1 MNKEVDEERT
11 PHTVAD
17 VKEMLTKHSNGEIQR
32 TIQNC
37 ITILQNDHVLA
48 DAIRLNLLSE
58 RIDIV
63 KPVGWPRSGKTL
75 NDTDMKYILR
85 RMEKYGISSE
95 KKIES
100 AIRIVANE
108 NRYHPIR
115 DYLNSLKWDGTER
128 IAHVLHHFLG
138 AAEDEYTCEAMKIF
152 LLGAIKRV
160 FQPGCKFE
168 TMLCLVGGQGAG
180 KSTFFR
186 LLAIKDEWFSDDLK
200 RIDDDNVYRKM
211 QGHWIIE
218 MSEMIATANAKSIED
233 IKSFISRAKETY
245 KVPYETHPADRLR
258 QCVFGGSSN
267 TMDFLPLDRSGNRRF
282 LPIMVHPERAEV
294 HILEDEAA
302 SRAYIDLMWAEAMTI
317 YRSGSF
323 RLTLSKQMNK
333 ELRELQKQFMPE
345 DTKAGLIQS
354 FLDDFSGTQVC
365 SKLIY
370 AEALNHPFDEPK
382 QWEIREINEI
392 MNNSIEGWTPFSN
405 PRIFAKYGRQRGWER
420 AASDNELSATG
431 SDLPGGFRELT
442 EEEAQQIELPF

>member
-1 MNKEVDEERT
+1 MSKEVNEERT
-11 PHTVAD
+11 PRTVAD
-17 VKEMLTKHSNGEIQR
+17 VKEMLAKHSNGEIQR

-37 ITILQNDHVLA
+37 ITILQNDHILA

-115 DYLNSLKWDGTER
+115 DYLNGLQWDGTER

-152 LLGAIKRV
+152 LLGATKRV

-180 KSTFFR
+180 KSSFFR
-186 LLAIKDEWFSDDLK
+186 LLAVKDEWFSDDL
-200 RIDDDNVYRKM
+200 RRLDDDNVYRKL

-218 MSEMIATANAKSIED
+218 MSEMIAPPMPKASRRSRAFSASRRKP
-233 IKSFISRAKETY
+233 IKSPTRPILPTVCASASLLARPTGRIFCPVTA
-245 KVPYETHPADRLR
+245 PA
-258 QCVFGGSSN
+258 
-267 TMDFLPLDRSGNRRF
+267 T
-282 LPIMVHPERAEV
+282 
-294 HILEDEAA
+294 AA
-302 SRAYIDLMWAEAMTI
+302 SSL
-317 YRSGSF
+317 F
-323 RLTLSKQMNK
+323 R
-333 ELRELQKQFMPE
+333 
-345 DTKAGLIQS
+345 
-354 FLDDFSGTQVC
+354 
-365 SKLIY
+365 
-370 AEALNHPFDEPK
+370 
-382 QWEIREINEI
+382 
-392 MNNSIEGWTPFSN
+392 
-405 PRIFAKYGRQRGWER
+405 
-420 AASDNELSATG
+420 
-431 SDLPGGFRELT
+431 
-442 EEEAQQIELPF
+442 